1 MTSFLEELYYGNIN
15 PNEKLF
21 NQSSNYGKA
30 LRTFC
35 KNEEKLS
42 KELLDESLNLF
53 NSLVNA
59 HDEITAT
66 TAIENFK
73 LGFRLGVQMICD
85 SLVFN
90 DSKVFRDVTDD

>member
-1 MTSFLEELYYGNIN
+1 MADFIEELYYGNIN
-15 PNEKLF
+15 PNAKQFNLSSQYAKAMKTFCENEKILIKELTDNNLDLF
-21 NQSSNYGKA
+21 N
-30 LRTFC
+30 
-35 KNEEKLS
+35 
-42 KELLDESLNLF
+42 D
-53 NSLVNA
+53 LVNA

-90 DSKVFRDVTDD
+90 ESKVFRDITEE